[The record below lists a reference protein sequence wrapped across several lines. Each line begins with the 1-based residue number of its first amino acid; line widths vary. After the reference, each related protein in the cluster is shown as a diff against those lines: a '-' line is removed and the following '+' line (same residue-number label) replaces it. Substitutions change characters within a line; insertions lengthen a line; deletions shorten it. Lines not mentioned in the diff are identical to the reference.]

1 MLYSQG
7 GSELVKEIDFPV
19 ESLLYGK
26 EAEFFYR
33 DSYKL
38 ISHKKVGFDAKHIF
52 HGIFGHLPK
61 TAQWLMA
68 LRNSIMKWF
77 GFSVGDFEPNLL
89 LENIKEGENAGF
101 LFIESVTSI
110 EVVSAS
116 YEKNMDIWISV
127 LKISESEY
135 TVSTLVNMKTIASR
149 VYLYTIKPFH
159 KVLAKYAIKHAIK
172 HKRI

>member
-1 MLYSQG
+1 VLYSQG

-26 EAEFFYR
+26 KAEFFYR

-38 ISHKKVGFDAKHIF
+38 ISHKVGFDAKHIF

-101 LFIESVTSI
+101 LFIESVTSK

-116 YEKNMDIWISV
+116 YEKNMDFS
-127 LKISESEY
+127 
-135 TVSTLVNMKTIASR
+135 
-149 VYLYTIKPFH
+149 IKNF
-159 KVLAKYAIKHAIK
+159 
-172 HKRI
+172 RI